1 MRSLRL
7 AALILLAAAPQASA
21 SVRPVARPDRAVRR
35 TASRAVNRMA
45 MLPAGRYRP
54 LYAAPGAE
62 RVAVAAFALD
72 REPVT
77 TGEFLAF
84 VERHPEWRR
93 DRVRRVYADA
103 RYLADWPGA
112 TDAGSREAL
121 SRPATQ
127 VSWFAARAYC
137 ASLGKRLPTVDEWEY
152 AAAASERTRD
162 ASGDAAFRSRLLAL
176 YTAVGKRTGTSSRGF
191 ENAYGVRALHGVV
204 WEWTFD
210 FNSVVLDDDSR
221 ATGSGADARDRHLYC
236 ASAALGATDPSDY
249 PAFLR
254 HAVRAGLGAR
264 SSTSSVGFRCAANT
278 VIT

>member
-7 AALILLAAAPQASA
+7 ATLILLAAAPRATASA
-21 SVRPVARPDRAVRR
+21 RPVARPDHAIRR
-35 TASRAVNRMA
+35 TVSRMA
-45 MLPAGRYRP
+45 MIPAGHYRP

-72 REPVT
+72 RDPVT
-77 TGEFLAF
+77 AGEFLAF
-84 VERHPEWRR
+84 VERRPEWRR

-103 RYLADWPGA
+103 RYLADWPSA
-112 TDAGSREAL
+112 TDAGSLEARR
-121 SRPATQ
+121 RPATQ

-137 ASLGKRLPTVDEWEY
+137 ASRGKRLPTVDEWEY
-152 AAAASERTRD
+152 AASASERSTH
-162 ASGDAAFRSRLLAL
+162 AGDDGAFRMRLLAL
-176 YTAVGKRTGTSSRGF
+176 YTAIGKAVNTPSRGF
-191 ENAYGVRALHGVV
+191 ENVYGVRALHGVV
-204 WEWTFD
+204 WEWTLD

-264 SSTSSVGFRCAANT
+264 TSTSALGFRCAAST
-278 VIT
+278 VIS